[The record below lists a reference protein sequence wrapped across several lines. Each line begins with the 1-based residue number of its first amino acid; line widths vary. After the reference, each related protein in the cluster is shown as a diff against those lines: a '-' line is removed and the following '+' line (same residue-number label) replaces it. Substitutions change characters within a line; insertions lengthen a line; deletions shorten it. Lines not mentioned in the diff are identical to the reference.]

1 MKYAG
6 LTDDPERRKKE
17 HGSPSD
23 FKVEREFASEDV
35 ARVLEKGM
43 IARGCTGDTG
53 GAGWRYGSTF
63 SKGLTRLRRKSH

>member
-35 ARVLEKGM
+35 ARVWEKGM

-53 GAGWRYGSTF
+53 GDGWRYGYTF
-63 SKGLTRLRRKSH
+63 SI